1 MRNVPTNE
9 LLQELQKRGYRTDL
23 VIGIEKIDDELKEI
37 NQAISTPIKLSLKDK
52 ESILESLSLEW
63 HKQEIKDEIIEK
75 ILSIVKENE

>member
-1 MRNVPTNE
+1 MRNIPTNE

-37 NQAISTPIKLSLKDK
+37 NQTISTPIKLSLKDK